1 LFPSWFAP
9 FLSTFHH
16 QAQRC
21 WAPLYVQGLCST
33 AHRKSIVPLA
43 ERVAPGQADPIQ
55 HFITDSP
62 WTTPPLLRVLAR
74 QANTLLGGKRA
85 VLIIDDTCLTKFG
98 KHSVGVARQYSGQ
111 VGKIANCQCLVS
123 LTLAKDELPIPLAL
137 RLFLPSEWTEDP
149 ARMQRAGVPPAH
161 AVSKPSGPW
170 HSKNWT
176 ESEKMLSSASCS
188 QMRDMATTLSSEK
201 RFPDEACSGRSAL

>member
-1 LFPSWFAP
+1 MSHQPPLRWKRLFPTGFAP
-9 FLSTFHH
+9 FLNAFHH

-43 ERVAPGQADPIQ
+43 RRVAPGQADLIQ
-55 HFITDSP
+55 HFITDNP
-62 WTTPPLLRVLAR
+62 WTIDPLLRILTQ
-74 QANTLLGGKRA
+74 QANTLMGEKHT

-98 KHSVGVARQYSGQ
+98 RHSVGVARQYSGQ
-111 VGKIANCQCLVS
+111 VGKLTNCQCLVS

-149 ARMQRAGVPPAH
+149 ARCISPGIPPAS
-161 AVSKPSGPW
+161 AVP
-170 HSKNWT
+170 
-176 ESEKMLSSASCS
+176 
-188 QMRDMATTLSSEK
+188 
-201 RFPDEACSGRSAL
+201 